1 MTVISKGLDTFFRF
15 GESKMQATLTI
26 RQEAVP
32 IVKSSLETRRKSL
45 EFSLRQYRAR
55 LAGFEHQHQMTSEQF
70 AARFGA
76 GELGDDA
83 AWFEWE
89 FVLDAARETEQQL
102 ELVKSIQ
109 P

>member
-1 MTVISKGLDTFFRF
+1 
-15 GESKMQATLTI
+15 MQATLII
-26 RQEAVP
+26 RQDALPV
-32 IVKSSLETRRKSL
+32 IKSSLQARRKAL

-55 LAGFEHQHQMTSEQF
+55 LTDFERQHPMASEQF

-89 FVLDAARETEQQL
+89 FVLDATREMERQL
-102 ELVKSIQ
+102 ELVKSVRL
-109 P
+109 

>member
-1 MTVISKGLDTFFRF
+1 
-15 GESKMQATLTI
+15 MQATLTI

-32 IVKSSLETRRKSL
+32 IVRSSLEARRKSL

-55 LAGFEHQHQMTSEQF
+55 LDGFEQRHQMASEQF
-70 AARFGA
+70 TNRFGA

-89 FVLDAARETEQQL
+89 FVLDAARDTERQL
-102 ELVKSIQ
+102 ELENNRCQALIE
-109 P
+109 

>member
-32 IVKSSLETRRKSL
+32 IVKSSL
-45 EFSLRQYRAR
+45 QYRAR